1 MDVDGSQDSE
11 RFRCVLIL
19 RWFFPPGW
27 EARLH
32 GKQGCLPPRLSFA
45 FARRGI
51 PAKTSAPR
59 RINNL
64 KTLHLY
70 ILRQVLAALVLT
82 VLVFTFVLLLGTVLK
97 QLLDLMVG
105 GVAGM
110 GLVAQ
115 AVALVIPYL
124 WTFSLPMGML
134 TATLLV
140 FGRLSADQEL
150 TAARASG
157 ISLISLV
164 WPVLALSVVLCGLS
178 AWVNLD
184 LGPRCRVAS
193 NSLIDQVRLDM
204 TASQLPEG
212 RYIKD
217 FPGYILYVG
226 KNHGGELENVMIFAL
241 KDETNFLMRIDAAR
255 GKVTFTPGT
264 TEVRLQLTDTK
275 TFYFDE
281 KRIETGNA
289 QELNLPPVNPASR
302 QKKVAKAKASQMT
315 FLELRALIR
324 EAEALQRTP
333 PPADLPP
340 AEMKAWVR
348 QWQKRA
354 EQNISPMWVQLHRQL
369 VFSFACFGFTLIGIP
384 LGIRVHRRETNV
396 GFFMSLILVGAYY
409 GLLMAASA
417 LDRRPE
423 FVPHLLIWLPNFIF
437 QGVGIVLLWRAN
449 RGV

>member
-1 MDVDGSQDSE
+1 
-11 RFRCVLIL
+11 L
-19 RWFFPPGW
+19 
-27 EARLH
+27 
-32 GKQGCLPPRLSFA
+32 
-45 FARRGI
+45 
-51 PAKTSAPR
+51 
-59 RINNL
+59 N
-64 KTLHLY
+64 TLHRY
-70 ILRQVLAALVLT
+70 ILRQVLAALVMT

-105 GVAGM
+105 GAAGI
-110 GLVAQ
+110 GLVAK
-115 AVALVIPYL
+115 AIALVIPYL
-124 WTFSLPMGML
+124 WIFSLPMGML

-164 WPVLALSVVLCGLS
+164 WPVLALSVLLCGLS

-193 NSLIDQVRLDM
+193 NSIIDQVRLDV
-204 TASQLPEG
+204 TAAQLPEG

-217 FPGYILYVG
+217 FKGYILYVG

-255 GKVTFTPGT
+255 GKVSITPGT

-275 TFYFDE
+275 TFFFDE

-289 QELNLPPVNPASR
+289 QELNLPPVNPDVR
-302 QKKVAKAKASQMT
+302 ERKTAKAKASQMT
-315 FLELRALIR
+315 FLELRELIR
-324 EAEALQRTP
+324 EAEALQRVP
-333 PPADLPP
+333 PPPGLSPD
-340 AEMKAWVR
+340 EMKAWVT
-348 QWQKRA
+348 QWRKRA
-354 EQNISPMWVQLHRQL
+354 EQTISPMWVQLHRQL
-369 VFSFACFGFTLIGIP
+369 VLSFACFGFTLIGIP

-396 GFFMSLILVGAYY
+396 GFFMALILVGIYY

-423 FVPHLLIWLPNFIF
+423 LVPHLLLWLPNFIF

>member
-1 MDVDGSQDSE
+1 M
-11 RFRCVLIL
+11 
-19 RWFFPPGW
+19 
-27 EARLH
+27 
-32 GKQGCLPPRLSFA
+32 
-45 FARRGI
+45 
-51 PAKTSAPR
+51 
-59 RINNL
+59 

-70 ILRQVLAALVLT
+70 ILWQVLAALVLT

-105 GVAGM
+105 GVAGL

-115 AVALVIPYL
+115 AVGLVIPYL

-157 ISLISLV
+157 ISLIALV
-164 WPVLALSVVLCGLS
+164 WPVLALSALLCGLS

-184 LGPRCRVAS
+184 LGPRCRVAY
-193 NSLIDQVRLDM
+193 NSIIAQVRLDL
-204 TASQLPEG
+204 TAAQLPEG

-217 FPGYILYVG
+217 FKGYIIYVG
-226 KNHGGELENVMIFAL
+226 RNNGGELENVMIFAL
-241 KDETNFLMRIDAAR
+241 KDETNFLMRIDAAH
-255 GKVTFTPGT
+255 GKVSITPGT

-275 TFYFDE
+275 TFYFDD
-281 KRIETGNA
+281 KRIVTGDG
-289 QELNLPPVNPASR
+289 QELNLPPVNPNVR
-302 QKKVAKAKASQMT
+302 EKKTAKAKASQMT
-315 FLELRALIR
+315 FVELRELIR
-324 EAEALQRTP
+324 EAETLQQTP
-333 PPADLPP
+333 PPAGLSPE
-340 AEMKAWVR
+340 EMKAWVT

-354 EQNISPMWVQLHRQL
+354 EQTISPMWVQLHRQL
-369 VFSFACFGFTLIGIP
+369 AFSFACFGFTLIGIP

-396 GFFMSLILVGAYY
+396 GFFMSLILVGVYY

-423 FVPHLLIWLPNFIF
+423 FLPHLLIWLPNFVF
-437 QGVGIVLLWRAN
+437 QGVGMVLLWRAN